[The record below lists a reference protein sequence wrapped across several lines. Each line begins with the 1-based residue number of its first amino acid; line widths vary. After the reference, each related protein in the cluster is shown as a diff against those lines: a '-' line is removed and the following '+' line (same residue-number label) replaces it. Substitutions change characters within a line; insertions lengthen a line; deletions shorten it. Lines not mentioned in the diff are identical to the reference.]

1 VISNVVIVVV
11 PSLSQIYLYTN
22 IYYPYRR
29 RQEEHII
36 MIDSTV
42 QVSNKK
48 LAIETIIAE
57 GGFGYVYKVR
67 DLESNTIYA
76 LKKINSSDKETQSEI
91 ENEID
96 ILKCLQ
102 KHPHIMEFIGSTR
115 TGLNGIIHEDNNNT
129 SINPNRSSHSF
140 TYLILCEYCD
150 RGTLTDLELPIQ
162 ELERSCRIIYQIA
175 LALKHIHSFGI
186 IHRDIKAEN
195 ILFDC
200 KGFVKLCDF
209 GSATRENFEPTI
221 RWTPLERSTVE
232 EEMQRHTTPLYRPPE
247 ILETY
252 LHYPI
257 NCAVDVWALGCLIY
271 FMRFGQH
278 AFPDSGKLS
287 IVNCCYTIPKDAP
300 TDDPLVRIIK
310 QCLKADPSERIS
322 VQALIK
328 SMEVEFSDMDL
339 TNTIVP
345 FSPSQPA
352 TSAPAPAPAPAPAAQ
367 AKPPVT
373 PSQPSPPSQSPPPP
387 PPPPSAA
394 AATTTTTTTF
404 VKPPTENPE
413 IPETDE
419 IRETRET
426 FDRLETSGKSEKC
439 ETNRIFETLET
450 LKTLETNN
458 FHDKKGA
465 NECLID
471 LEVESSQKP
480 LSPTLNHPKNPLGGH
495 PFDDL
500 LDSFGTSRDNRP
512 LTSTQRPLNNDDGFG
527 LDPRSR
533 INDWKVSRRGNIRAL
548 LSSLHLVLTE
558 EFRWKQIGMHQL
570 VTDADVKKIYR
581 LACLAVH
588 PDKVTNCD
596 DDTKEMAKMIFTEL
610 NEAWS
615 KFEGR

>member
-1 VISNVVIVVV
+1 
-11 PSLSQIYLYTN
+11 
-22 IYYPYRR
+22 
-29 RQEEHII
+29 

-42 QVSNKK
+42 QVDNKK
-48 LAIETIIAE
+48 LTIETIIAE

-102 KHPHIMEFIGSTR
+102 KHPHIMEFIGSSKSGR
-115 TGLNGIIHEDNNNT
+115 NGIIHEDNNNA
-129 SINPNRSSHSF
+129 SANSNRSLHSF

-175 LALKHIHSFGI
+175 LALEHIHSFGI

-195 ILFDC
+195 ILFDS

-209 GSATRENFEPTI
+209 GSATREKYEPTI

-257 NCAVDVWALGCLIY
+257 NCAIDVWALGCLTY

-287 IVNCCYTIPKDAP
+287 IVNCCYTIPKDVPA
-300 TDDPLVRIIK
+300 DDPLVRIIR
-310 QCLKADPSERIS
+310 QCLKADPTERIS
-322 VQALIK
+322 VQALIN

-339 TNTIVP
+339 KNTIVP
-345 FSPSQPA
+345 FIPYQPSSTGPA
-352 TSAPAPAPAPAPAAQ
+352 TATAASTIAMPAPAS
-367 AKPPVT
+367 T
-373 PSQPSPPSQSPPPP
+373 
-387 PPPPSAA
+387 
-394 AATTTTTTTF
+394 AATTAAT
-404 VKPPTENPE
+404 NE
-413 IPETDE
+413 IPETNE

-426 FDRLETSGKSEKC
+426 FENLKTCDTPKKC
-439 ETNRIFETLET
+439 EAPKICETLDT
-450 LKTLETNN
+450 LRTLESNDL
-458 FHDKKGA
+458 HEIHQGA
-465 NECLID
+465 HEPPHECLID

-480 LSPTLNHPKNPLGGH
+480 LSPTLNHPRNTLGAH

-500 LDSFGTSRDNRP
+500 LEPFGTSKDNRP
-512 LTSTQRPLNNDDGFG
+512 LTSNQRQLNNDDGFG
-527 LDPRSR
+527 IDPRSR

-548 LSSLHLVLTE
+548 LSSLHSVLTE
-558 EFRWKQIGMHQL
+558 EFRWKPIGMHQL